1 MTYFVHNRINS
12 GWQFCCAPL
21 PPGSLVGLS
30 KKNMRKITKE
40 DIDAIRKP
48 RIWDLGNRILYDM
61 CRVYPG
67 HSKDDEIV
75 AKIWLIGR
83 SYAAS
88 IERRR
93 NAKHSGDDFYEA
105 VVAPTMRNQPI
116 DLWLGSIKQTD
127 KSGSAKTVAIQKK
140 LMYLFHSITRLE
152 KRSLAS
158 KYLHF
163 HKPDAFFI
171 YDSRARQAITKVVP
185 RLNEIPELETDE
197 FDLEY
202 RDFVRRCVWL
212 RDNVQKTLGT
222 ALTPREIDK
231 LLLMINDDEIRAR
244 TKPSTLQ

>member
-1 MTYFVHNRINS
+1 MRDPKRS
-12 GWQFCCAPL
+12 
-21 PPGSLVGLS
+21 S
-30 KKNMRKITKE
+30 KKNMRQITKE
-40 DIDAIRKP
+40 DIDAIRTP
-48 RIWDLGNRILYDM
+48 WVWDLGNRILYDM
-61 CRVYPG
+61 CRAHPG
-67 HSKDDEIV
+67 HSEDDEIV

-93 NAKHSGDDFYEA
+93 NAKHIGDDFYEA

-116 DLWLGSIKQTD
+116 DLWLGSIQQTD
-127 KSGSAKTVAIQKK
+127 KSGSAKTVVIHKK
-140 LMYLFHSITRLE
+140 LMDLFHSITDLE

-171 YDSRARQAITKVVP
+171 YDSRARQSITKIVP

-197 FDLEY
+197 FDPEY

-222 ALTPREIDK
+222 GLTPRAIDK
-231 LLLMINDDEIRAR
+231 LLLMITDDEIRAR
-244 TKPSTLQ
+244 TKPSILP